1 MSVLFRIR
9 SAAGSAARSAAGSAA
24 RSAARI
30 HLARVAAVVAAT
42 TTVVG
47 LAAAG
52 WSGGSSQYTVVA
64 GDSLWAI
71 ATSRGI
77 TVAQLAAANG
87 IDPNAILSIGKVL
100 TIPGAAIP
108 TAHSL
113 PASSAGSAGAGG
125 AGGAGG
131 LGLSAQALGDCS
143 SLPPVSSG
151 PTGQLADAVA
161 VSPGLSEVRQL
172 LSEWAGYYGLSLP
185 LFEAVTWQESG
196 WYQGALS
203 STGAVGVGQIE
214 PGTALFIS
222 QVLVGRS
229 MNAYSLSD
237 NIEMSAA
244 YLSYLSHVEGSN
256 QCATL
261 AAYYEG
267 PLELQMYGLL
277 PDARTYVSDIQA
289 LAVSFE

>member
-9 SAAGSAARSAAGSAA
+9 SVARSAARSAS
-24 RSAARI
+24 RI
-30 HLARVAAVVAAT
+30 RLTRIAAVVAAT

-52 WSGGSSQYTVVA
+52 WSGGSSRYTVVA

-77 TVAQLAAANG
+77 TVAQLASANG

-113 PASSAGSAGAGG
+113 PAAAGGAAGGAARGAAGAGG
-125 AGGAGG
+125 AAGS
-131 LGLSAQALGDCS
+131 GLSAHALGDCS
-143 SLPPVSSG
+143 SLPAVSSG
-151 PTGQLADAVA
+151 PAGQLAVAVA
-161 VSPGLSEVRQL
+161 ASPGLSEVRQL

-196 WYQGALS
+196 WYQGAVS

-222 QVLVGRS
+222 KVLVGRT
-229 MNAYSLSD
+229 MNVYSLSD

-267 PLELQMYGLL
+267 PLELQSYGLL
-277 PDARTYVSDIQA
+277 PDARAYVSDIQA

>member
-9 SAAGSAARSAAGSAA
+9 SVARSAARSAS
-24 RSAARI
+24 RI
-30 HLARVAAVVAAT
+30 RLARVASLVAAT
-42 TTVVG
+42 TMVVG

-100 TIPGAAIP
+100 TIPGAAVP

-113 PASSAGSAGAGG
+113 PVSSAGAAGVAASA
-125 AGGAGG
+125 G
-131 LGLSAQALGDCS
+131 LGLSDHALGDCS
-143 SLPPVSSG
+143 SLPSVSSG
-151 PTGQLADAVA
+151 PAGQLADAVA
-161 VSPGLSEVRQL
+161 ASPGLSEVRQL

-196 WYQGALS
+196 WYQGAVS

-222 QVLVGRS
+222 QVLVGRT

-244 YLSYLSHVEGSN
+244 YLSYLYRVEGSN

-267 PLELQMYGLL
+267 PLELQNYGLL
-277 PDARTYVSDIQA
+277 PDARAYVSDIQA
-289 LAVSFE
+289 LTVSFE

>member
-9 SAAGSAARSAAGSAA
+9 SVARNAARSAS
-24 RSAARI
+24 RI
-30 HLARVAAVVAAT
+30 RPARVVSLVAAT
-42 TTVVG
+42 ATVVG

-100 TIPGAAIP
+100 TIPGAAVP

-113 PASSAGSAGAGG
+113 PASSGGAAGAAGAAGAG
-125 AGGAGG
+125 AAAG
-131 LGLSAQALGDCS
+131 LGLSAHALGDCS
-143 SLPPVSSG
+143 SLPAVSSG
-151 PTGQLADAVA
+151 PAGQLADAVA
-161 VSPGLSEVRQL
+161 ASPALAEVRQL

-196 WYQGALS
+196 WYQGAVS
-203 STGAVGVGQIE
+203 TTGAVGVGQIE

-222 QVLVGRS
+222 QVLVGRT

-244 YLSYLSHVEGSN
+244 YLSYLSRVEGSN

-267 PLELQMYGLL
+267 PLELQNYGLL
-277 PDARTYVSDIQA
+277 PDAKAYVSDIQA